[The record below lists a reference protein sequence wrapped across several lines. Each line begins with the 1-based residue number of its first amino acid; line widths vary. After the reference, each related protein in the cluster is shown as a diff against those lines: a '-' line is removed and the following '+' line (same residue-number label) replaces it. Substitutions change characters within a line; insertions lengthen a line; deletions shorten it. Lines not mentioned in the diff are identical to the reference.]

1 MLQLLSPAGSTEA
14 VIAAVQSGTDMV
26 YMGYGMTGTTESD
39 TDRGAS
45 GFTSRELTE
54 SLRYCRVRGCPA
66 AVAVNELTT
75 DAGMASAAERAVYAA
90 EQGAGALII
99 QDLGLLSVLRE
110 SLPDIPLWA
119 GVRMN
124 IHNPEGAAAVAALGV
139 SRIMLPPEL
148 TLDEIRAIASSVSV
162 ELAVCVHG
170 PLCFAHVG
178 QCYLSAMRDPD
189 RSDSCMRCSEP
200 CRERFSLGGHMDDY
214 PMSLAD
220 TYLFDHL
227 DELRQAGIS
236 AVYIEGRG
244 RAPEYVAAITRL
256 YINAI
261 RDRIEP
267 TPDEMARLRELF
279 ASNGLTDGYFTGE
292 QGPDM
297 FGIPQKP
304 DRAAQKA
311 LSGIRRGIMSGEVR
325 RVPVQF
331 YAVIRRDKP
340 ALFAAEDTA
349 GHRAVHKGYVP
360 ADLGRQ
366 GIGEDRVRDIF
377 FRTGGTPYSCTG
389 IRCAIDPDL
398 DYPDEALEQA
408 RKSLLSQITDQNRKP
423 AAVRVAP
430 LPRRP
435 ETRHGYDRPQLI
447 IQISRPE
454 QATEELAAA
463 QPHLLYV
470 PAELLAAGKV
480 QTAPFEA
487 AGARVAAVLPP
498 CCSHSE
504 MSDIREL
511 LAALRER
518 GIQQVVLGTLGYI
531 PAVRE
536 AGLLYRGDIGLNITN
551 SWAAGYLARGGFSSL
566 TASFQLSADDIRR
579 LAKPVDT
586 EMIIYGR
593 VPVMFTER
601 CLIRASAGRCACQT
615 PTGMSDSFGHVYPVV
630 RDFGCRNIVYD
641 DKKIFLADR
650 PELYTG
656 ADLWA
661 GRLLFTTESPREC
674 VRVAMRYR
682 DRNNYLPNNISF
694 GLYLKGAVR

>member
-26 YMGYGMTGTTESD
+26 YMGYGMTGTTD
-39 TDRGAS
+39 ADADRGTS

-66 AVAVNELTT
+66 AVAINELTT
-75 DAGMASAAERAVYAA
+75 DAAIATAAERAVYAA
-90 EQGAGALII
+90 EQGASALII

-124 IHNPEGAAAVAALGV
+124 IHNPGGAAAVAALGV

-189 RSDSCMRCSEP
+189 RSDSCMRCTEP

-220 TYLFDHL
+220 TFLLGHL
-227 DELRQAGIS
+227 DELREAGIS

-244 RAPEYVAAITRL
+244 RAPEYVAAMTRL
-256 YINAI
+256 YSNSI

-267 TPDEMARLRELF
+267 TAEEMSRLRGLF

-292 QGPDM
+292 QGADM
-297 FGIPQKP
+297 FGTPQKP

-311 LSGIRRGIMSGEVR
+311 LAEIRRGIMSGEMR
-325 RVPVQF
+325 RVPVKF
-331 YAVIRRDKP
+331 YAVIQRDKP
-340 ALFAAEDTA
+340 ALFAAEDAA

-360 ADLGRQ
+360 ADLGRL
-366 GIGEDRVRDIF
+366 GISAERVREIF
-377 FRTGGTPYSCTG
+377 FRTGGTPYSCSQMQ
-389 IRCAIDPDL
+389 CAIDPDL
-398 DYPDEALEQA
+398 DYPDEALDQA
-408 RKSLLSQITDQNRKP
+408 RRSLLAQITEQNRQP
-423 AAVRVAP
+423 ASVRTAP

-435 ETRHGYDRPQLI
+435 ESVREHELPQLI

-480 QTAPFEA
+480 NTAPFEA
-487 AGARVAAVLPP
+487 AGARVAAVLPQ
-498 CCSHSE
+498 CCSHNE
-504 MSDIREL
+504 MADIREL
-511 LAALRER
+511 LATLRER
-518 GIQQVVLGTLGYI
+518 GIRQVLLGNLGYI

-536 AGLLYRGDIGLNITN
+536 AGLLCRGDMGLNITN
-551 SWAAGYLARGGFSSL
+551 SWAAGYLARGGFASL

-579 LAKPVDT
+579 MAKPVDT

-593 VPVMFTER
+593 VPVMVTER

-615 PTGMSDSFGHVYPVV
+615 PARMSDGYGRVYPVA

-656 ADLWA
+656 AGLWA

-674 VRVAMRYR
+674 VQVATRYR
-682 DRNNYLPNNISF
+682 GRSNYLPNNISF